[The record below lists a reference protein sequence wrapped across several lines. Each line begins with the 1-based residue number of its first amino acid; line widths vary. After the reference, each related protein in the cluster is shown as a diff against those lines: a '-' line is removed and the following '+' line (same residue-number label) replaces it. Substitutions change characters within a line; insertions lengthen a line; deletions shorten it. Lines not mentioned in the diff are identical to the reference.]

1 MQLFR
6 MNSIRF
12 FDILLAM
19 LGVVILLPLFILI
32 ALCIKISSKGS
43 VFFNQTRVGKNNIDF
58 KLFKFRTMY
67 VQAEA
72 KGQLTVG
79 GRDSRITKVG
89 YYLRKFKLDELPQF
103 FNVLLG
109 QMSLVGPRPEV
120 RKYVNFYTAE
130 QVKVLDVLPGIT
142 DYASIAFRNENDLLE
157 KATNPEEYYI
167 KEIMPK
173 KIELNKQFIEQ
184 RTLKNYF
191 SILFATILTSVKG
204 K

>member
-43 VFFNQTRVGKNNIDF
+43 VFFNQTSVGKNNIDF

-89 YYLRKFKLDELPQF
+89 YYLRKFKLDELPQL

-130 QVKVLDVLPGIT
+130 QLKVLDVLPGIT

>member
-89 YYLRKFKLDELPQF
+89 YYLRKFKLDELPQL

>member
-1 MQLFR
+1 

-89 YYLRKFKLDELPQF
+89 YYLRKFKLDELPQL

>member
-1 MQLFR
+1 

-89 YYLRKFKLDELPQF
+89 YYLRKFKLDELPQL

-130 QVKVLDVLPGIT
+130 QLKVLDVLPGIT

-157 KATNPEEYYI
+157 KATNPEAYYI

>member
-89 YYLRKFKLDELPQF
+89 YYLRKCKLDELPQF

-130 QVKVLDVLPGIT
+130 QLKVLDVLPGIT